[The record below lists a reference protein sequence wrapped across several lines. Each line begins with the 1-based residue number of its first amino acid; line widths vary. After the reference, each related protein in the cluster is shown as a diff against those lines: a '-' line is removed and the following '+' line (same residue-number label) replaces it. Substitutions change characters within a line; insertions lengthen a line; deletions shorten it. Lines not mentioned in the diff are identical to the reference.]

1 MIMNEF
7 VIFFLI
13 AVAVFFIIE
22 TIVRRIVLQ
31 VNQDFQWLIV
41 EKDKTPILDKHGL
54 SKFISHGFDPELGWV
69 RKPNTSHDE
78 TGKFGKTNWTI
89 NQFCARTNP
98 NFDNLESNTS
108 CYGDS
113 FTFSRQVN
121 DDETWVHYLS
131 EFTNSNVINFGVG
144 NYGVDQALLRL
155 KREFPKHP
163 TKIVIMGVVPET
175 ICRIVSVWKHYY
187 EYGNTFGF
195 KPRFILKNNS
205 LNLIENIID
214 SKDKFEKYQNY
225 LEDINRY
232 DFFYKNKFLKE
243 KISFPYCITIL
254 KNLRRNFGIINW
266 VQKINQRKKNN
277 FDCTDIEWNT
287 MKIIMKIN
295 LDWRVKLFQDNE
307 TCELLKQI
315 LVEYANYGKKQNFKP
330 VFIFL
335 PQKDDILFIKKNF
348 NFYHNFVNE
357 LKKIENLFCIDIT
370 KDMINIKEIDRMFSD
385 NNEYGGHYSKDGNQ
399 KVAELIFNELKILN
413 GSE

>member
-1 MIMNEF
+1 MNEF

-69 RKPNTSHDE
+69 RKSNTSHDE

-155 KREFPKHP
+155 KREFPKHR

-214 SKDKFEKYQNY
+214 GKDKFEKYQNY

>member
-1 MIMNEF
+1 MNEF
-7 VIFFLI
+7 IIFFLI

-121 DDETWVHYLS
+121 DDETWVHHLS
-131 EFTNSNVINFGVG
+131 KFTNSNVINFGVG

-195 KPRFILKNNS
+195 KPRFILKNNR
-205 LNLIENIID
+205 LNLIENLID
-214 SKDKFEKYQNY
+214 GKDKFEKYQNY

-266 VQKINQRKKNN
+266 VQKINQRRKNN

>member
-7 VIFFLI
+7 IIFFLI

-69 RKPNTSHDE
+69 RKSNTSHDE

-205 LNLIENIID
+205 LNLIENLID
-214 SKDKFEKYQNY
+214 GKDKFEKYQNY

-348 NFYHNFVNE
+348 NFYHKFVNE

-399 KVAELIFNELKILN
+399 KVAELIFKELKILN

>member
-266 VQKINQRKKNN
+266 VQKINQGKKNN

-348 NFYHNFVNE
+348 NFYHKFVNE